1 MNFYCFCIEQLDLA
15 AKQFRVISPSYGRFS
30 LLITDN
36 IVELMMHKHCHVA
49 FLMHEFWEKVGK
61 QKYSPSSM

>member
-15 AKQFRVISPSYGRFS
+15 AKQFQVNTPSYGRFS

-36 IVELMMHKHCHVA
+36 IVELMIIFMVKIHNT
-49 FLMHEFWEKVGK
+49 
-61 QKYSPSSM
+61 